1 MTEPA
6 SGKAFTE
13 RERATLVA
21 VCDGLLR
28 HEGEPLDVSAAMAD
42 AFALLP
48 PAQLAEVRLL
58 LRVMD
63 SVPAGLVFA
72 GRARGIVSMTTFD
85 RECMLRRMSM
95 SAVPQMRSGFQALKR
110 LSHATYYSSPEVYAR
125 VGYPGPPVVP
135 QVPA

>member
-1 MTEPA
+1 MADPA
-6 SGKAFTE
+6 SRKPFTE
-13 RERATLVA
+13 RERATLSA

-28 HEGEPLDVSAAMAD
+28 REGDPLDIPSAMAD

-63 SVPAGLVFA
+63 SVPAGLLFA

-110 LSHATYYSSPEVYAR
+110 LASFLLYS
-125 VGYPGPPVVP
+125 
-135 QVPA
+135 